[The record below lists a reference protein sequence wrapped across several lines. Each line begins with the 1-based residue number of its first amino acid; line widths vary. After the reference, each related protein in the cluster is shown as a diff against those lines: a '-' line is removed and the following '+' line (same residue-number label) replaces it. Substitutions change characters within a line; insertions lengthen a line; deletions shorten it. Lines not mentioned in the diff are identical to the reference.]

1 LNSITDVFQ
10 QNITVVND
18 INTMYRFIYIKYE

>member
-1 LNSITDVFQ
+1 VNSITDVFQ